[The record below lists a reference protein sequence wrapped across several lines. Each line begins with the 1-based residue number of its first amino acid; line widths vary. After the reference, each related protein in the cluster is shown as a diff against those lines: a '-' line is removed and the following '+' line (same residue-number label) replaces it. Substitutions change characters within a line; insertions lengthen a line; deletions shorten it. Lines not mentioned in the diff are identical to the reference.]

1 MDLGNDWFKKWLI
14 EQRTDLINV
23 WLKKLLIKEM
33 MDWRNDGLKKW
44 WIEKM
49 IFCFFYF
56 NIYKIEFS
64 GADWN
69 CEEKLWPSPW

>member
-1 MDLGNDWFKKWLI
+1 MFDWKND
-14 EQRTDLINV
+14 
-23 WLKKLLIKEM
+23 WLKKWWIKEM

>member
-1 MDLGNDWFKKWLI
+1 MIDWTKNRFNKWLI
-14 EQRTDLINV
+14 EKNDG
-23 WLKKLLIKEM
+23 LKKWWIKEM
-33 MDWRNDGLKKW
+33 MDWRNDGSKKW

-56 NIYKIEFS
+56 NIYKIEFL